1 MRPSAAP
8 APGPAPPPPE
18 PVDDEP
24 AEAPRQIETSFEAF
38 YASEAAA
45 LHRAVAATLPDPSRA
60 ADAVDEAMA
69 RACASWDRVGRYDAP
84 AGWLYRVAVNWAT
97 SRWRKLRREASLT
110 DPGTRPDREPS
121 RPDPDSPVGSPALAA
136 LRTLPEPQREV
147 VACRVLLDLDT
158 RATAHALAI
167 PEGTVKS
174 RLARGLDALRTSL
187 EAP

>member
-84 AGWLYRVAVNWAT
+84 AGWVYRVAVNWAT

-121 RPDPDSPVGSPALAA
+121 RPDPDSPRDGARPRRWPARPAQVTPREA
-136 LRTLPEPQREV
+136 STVEPSE
-147 VACRVLLDLDT
+147 
-158 RATAHALAI
+158 
-167 PEGTVKS
+167 S
-174 RLARGLDALRTSL
+174 RRRFAM
-187 EAP
+187 P